1 MKNPLTPV
9 SRKLR
14 RNLTEAERTLWFAI
28 NRGQLGYKFRRQVP
42 IGPYVVDFAALEPR
56 LVIEVDGGQ
65 HADSARDVVRDAWL
79 KEQGFVVLRFWNDEV
94 LQCLPDVGAAI
105 LAKLPPPQPLP
116 ARGRGSGI
124 KVHSLPPPRGEGL
137 GEGDARP
144 SDAYWMSHALRLAQQ
159 AAEQGEVPVGAVL
172 VDQNGELL
180 AEGYNRPIA
189 DHDPSGH
196 AEMIALRAGAKAIGN
211 YRLTGTTLYVTL
223 EPCVM
228 CAGAIVHARVQRLV
242 FGAPDPKAGAVNA
255 VYDVIS
261 NPRLNHRVEWTG
273 GVLEAECGQILR
285 DFFRAR
291 R

>member
-1 MKNPLTPV
+1 MTDTGGLDEHWM
-9 SRKLR
+9 R
-14 RNLTEAERTLWFAI
+14 R
-28 NRGQLGYKFRRQVP
+28 
-42 IGPYVVDFAALEPR
+42 AL
-56 LVIEVDGGQ
+56 
-65 HADSARDVVRDAWL
+65 S
-79 KEQGFVVLRFWNDEV
+79 
-94 LQCLPDVGAAI
+94 
-105 LAKLPPPQPLP
+105 
-116 ARGRGSGI
+116 
-124 KVHSLPPPRGEGL
+124 
-137 GEGDARP
+137 
-144 SDAYWMSHALRLAQQ
+144 LAQR

-180 AEGYNRPIA
+180 AEGYNRPIS
-189 DHDPSGH
+189 DHDPSAH
-196 AEMIALRAGAKAIGN
+196 AEMQALRAAAKALGN
-211 YRLTGTTLYVTL
+211 YRLTGSTLYVTL